1 MSSVSAQT
9 ELEVT
14 GSALSLRHAFDNPR
28 SAAGDNFG
36 QPHEAALAT
45 LAAAARNGAMPRI
58 AINGRFLTQR
68 ASGVQ
73 RFAAETIKAI
83 DALLDGDYAALK
95 GRVELI
101 APRQA
106 RDFPLK
112 NIPLRRAGFFSGYFW
127 EQVEFPLHS
136 VGSLQ
141 LNLCMLGPLV
151 SRHQIV
157 VVHDAT
163 VKALPDNFSPR
174 FRAAYGFLIPQ
185 LCKRADLAVTV
196 SEFSRQEIG
205 KLYGADVSAMPVCYE
220 GGDHITAVPADNS
233 VLERLD
239 LVGRNFFLGVG
250 VDSANKNIAKVVAA
264 FQQANFSDAVLVMTG
279 AKDPR
284 VFGRFNL
291 TNSDGVRMV
300 GFISDQELRALYE
313 HALALVFPSLYEGFG
328 LPPLEAMV
336 CGCPVVI
343 STQPALVEVCGD
355 AALQCD
361 ANDTAQMTRHMQAL
375 YSDPALRAQLAAAGH
390 QRVRRFNWSATAR
403 SLLGYCMTLAAN
415 RAAAK

>member
-1 MSSVSAQT
+1 VSA
-9 ELEVT
+9 V
-14 GSALSLRHAFDNPR
+14 
-28 SAAGDNFG
+28 GDNFG
-36 QPHEAALAT
+36 QSLKLAQAT
-45 LAAAARNGAMPRI
+45 LAAAARAGGMSGILPKI

-68 ASGVQ
+68 PSGVQ

-83 DALLDGDYAALK
+83 DILLDGDFAALK

-101 APRQA
+101 APKAA

-112 NIPLRRAGFFSGYFW
+112 NIPLRCAGFFSGYFW
-127 EQVEFPLHS
+127 EQVEFPLHAW
-136 VGSLQ
+136 GSLQ

-151 SRHQIV
+151 SKHQIV

-174 FRAAYGFLIPQ
+174 FRAAYGFLIPR

-205 KLYGADVSAMPVCYE
+205 KLYGADIRKMPVCYE
-220 GGDHITAVPADNS
+220 GGDHITALPADTT
-233 VLERLD
+233 VLDRLD
-239 LVGRNFFLGVG
+239 LQGRKFFLGVG
-250 VDSANKNIAKVVAA
+250 VDSANKNIARVVDA
-264 FQQANFSDAVLVMTG
+264 FIQAKLDGAVLVLTG

-284 VFGRFNL
+284 VFGQFNL
-291 TNSDGVRMV
+291 TDTDGVRMI

-328 LPPLEAMV
+328 LPPLEAMT

-343 STQPALVEVCGD
+343 SNQPALLEVCGD
-355 AALQCD
+355 AALHCD
-361 ANDTAQMTRHMQAL
+361 ANDTAQISRHMQAL
-375 YSDPALRAQLAAAGH
+375 YSDDALRARMTAAGH
-390 QRVRRFNWSATAR
+390 RRVRRFTWAATAR
-403 SLLGYCMTLAAN
+403 FLLDRALTLAAK
-415 RAAAK
+415 RAA